1 MKKLFV
7 LTMCLV
13 LAFSINALAVEG
25 NPQNGS
31 AKIFTFT
38 SKSGPM
44 RVWPPIKRYM
54 RNHREAAVTDRGGV
68 DMGNQNGSGGGKWS
82 WPRWWLLDSE
92 VH

>member
-25 NPQNGS
+25 NPPQNGS

-54 RNHREAAVTDRGGV
+54 RNHREAAVTDRGV
-68 DMGNQNGSGGGKWS
+68 DMGTKMGPVGEMVMATVVVAGQ
-82 WPRWWLLDSE
+82 
-92 VH
+92 